1 MGHASSA
8 IQYKT
13 PVEITSYVDVE
24 GTKFA
29 WTRRRKDQMP
39 NSKTTMDN
47 KQIAKYAQEVANDL
61 SAQLPLLCFQ
71 SEARVW
77 QTRRSDFGTELKK
90 KLNDRRCGYI
100 GCLDYSLDIKEWC
113 LKMELVAFQK
123 GMKIAE
129 YEAFKEIVAVVMQKM
144 SDLPEKPVISYSQQI
159 GDIVYNE
166 AGERVCQ
173 SRF

>member
-1 MGHASSA
+1 
-8 IQYKT
+8 
-13 PVEITSYVDVE
+13 
-24 GTKFA
+24 
-29 WTRRRKDQMP
+29 
-39 NSKTTMDN
+39 
-47 KQIAKYAQEVANDL
+47 
-61 SAQLPLLCFQ
+61 
-71 SEARVW
+71 
-77 QTRRSDFGTELKK
+77 
-90 KLNDRRCGYI
+90 
-100 GCLDYSLDIKEWC
+100 
-113 LKMELVAFQK
+113 MELVAFQK

>member
-1 MGHASSA
+1 M
-8 IQYKT
+8 
-13 PVEITSYVDVE
+13 
-24 GTKFA
+24 
-29 WTRRRKDQMP
+29 R
-39 NSKTTMDN
+39 
-47 KQIAKYAQEVANDL
+47 
-61 SAQLPLLCFQ
+61 
-71 SEARVW
+71 EARQRVW